1 MIVTDLFE
9 SAPGVAEA
17 LGDNRPKLGSK
28 RDQGKS
34 VRQWRRDRG
43 MDESGMA
50 EYSLNELSSDLL
62 QKSAQ
67 VAKNKSRQAMD
78 PNIHDALGGGYT
90 NPLAKHYDSLSQ
102 KFNDRAAKVG
112 QRDAVKKIASP
123 AVMRK
128 IGMTEQGMAESPT
141 DDPRFQKMMG
151 NIQKSTPAPVSGY
164 VALNFASE
172 QRSKKIKGVSQ
183 NGKPMP
189 DVIDNPEE
197 FLSGK
202 IEFTP
207 DQVEKQLTAIG
218 KKYGWDSI
226 DSGQGQGYTEMFFD
240 TSKEYTS
247 NNQNLLAANIANTV
261 NAINKFFNGM
271 NNSLQATGLPG
282 YKTDV
287 WQGMGP
293 PNDTNQIG
301 DLSQIANIAKG
312 KSAKSDPGAAI
323 GKMILKYIPSYEADD
338 ELGYDPEDFASALAI
353 AKVYIAQGEKAGL
366 QAQLNAQGH
375 VGDMIDEL
383 LSDAGGS
390 GLRTIWDLEE
400 QGMAESHGN
409 YAGDTPVNLGGV
421 SMKMIQA
428 GDTVQYI
435 DQTAQVVDMS
445 PDRKYSRITIPSSS
459 TTKTVLTSDLRQLGQ
474 GMRESDDEQLDEL
487 GWKDLGSKIFGSSPN
502 TTAAPGS
509 LSPRFSAHI
518 PNPAT
523 RKPYTQSELRALAA
537 KKATA
542 AAAEPAASAA
552 PIPATPKAVQT
563 KKSSSDSFT
572 PDEISRMTPFYQKQL
587 AGITEALA
595 QPVAEMLQMVETKE
609 DVQRIKKFI
618 DDTFVKHGAVNESAF
633 VVRNQ
638 ILEHVTQ
645 VGAQRR
651 RDFAAQQ
658 TH

>member
-128 IGMTEQGMAESPT
+128 IGMTEQGMAE
-141 DDPRFQKMMG
+141 
-151 NIQKSTPAPVSGY
+151 A
-164 VALNFASE
+164 
-172 QRSKKIKGVSQ
+172 
-183 NGKPMP
+183 
-189 DVIDNPEE
+189 
-197 FLSGK
+197 
-202 IEFTP
+202 
-207 DQVEKQLTAIG
+207 
-218 KKYGWDSI
+218 
-226 DSGQGQGYTEMFFD
+226 
-240 TSKEYTS
+240 
-247 NNQNLLAANIANTV
+247 
-261 NAINKFFNGM
+261 
-271 NNSLQATGLPG
+271 
-282 YKTDV
+282 
-287 WQGMGP
+287 
-293 PNDTNQIG
+293 
-301 DLSQIANIAKG
+301 
-312 KSAKSDPGAAI
+312 
-323 GKMILKYIPSYEADD
+323 
-338 ELGYDPEDFASALAI
+338 
-353 AKVYIAQGEKAGL
+353 
-366 QAQLNAQGH
+366 
-375 VGDMIDEL
+375 
-383 LSDAGGS
+383 
-390 GLRTIWDLEE
+390 
-400 QGMAESHGN
+400 HGN

-428 GDTVQYI
+428 GDTVRYI
-435 DQTAQVVDMS
+435 DQQAQVVDMS

-459 TTKTVLTSDLRQLGQ
+459 TTKTVLTTDLRQLGQ
-474 GMRESDDEQLDEL
+474 GMAEADDEQLDEFNL
-487 GWKDLGSKIFGSSPN
+487 KDLGSKIFGSRPN
-502 TTAAPGS
+502 INATAAPGS
-509 LSPRFSAHI
+509 LSTIDSAYM
-518 PNPAT
+518 PNPVT
-523 RKPYTQSELRALAA
+523 GKPYTGAELRAASAQRA
-537 KKATA
+537 KSA
-542 AAAEPAASAA
+542 AAAAA
-552 PIPATPKAVQT
+552 PTAPATTTVAAPTTSVPSVANVPAGYSKVTQSFKKPSTTPATPNAAGT
-563 KKSSSDSFT
+563 IGTYNKKTGAATLGDKSMLAFKDL
-572 PDEISRMTPFYQKQL
+572 PPNIQKQL

-595 QPVAEMLQMVETKE
+595 QPVAELLQMVETKE

-618 DDTFVKHGAVNESAF
+618 DDTFIKHGAVNESAF

>member
-9 SAPGVAEA
+9 SAPDVAEA

-128 IGMTEQGMAESPT
+128 IGMTEQGMAES
-141 DDPRFQKMMG
+141 
-151 NIQKSTPAPVSGY
+151 
-164 VALNFASE
+164 
-172 QRSKKIKGVSQ
+172 
-183 NGKPMP
+183 
-189 DVIDNPEE
+189 
-197 FLSGK
+197 
-202 IEFTP
+202 
-207 DQVEKQLTAIG
+207 
-218 KKYGWDSI
+218 
-226 DSGQGQGYTEMFFD
+226 
-240 TSKEYTS
+240 
-247 NNQNLLAANIANTV
+247 
-261 NAINKFFNGM
+261 
-271 NNSLQATGLPG
+271 
-282 YKTDV
+282 
-287 WQGMGP
+287 
-293 PNDTNQIG
+293 
-301 DLSQIANIAKG
+301 
-312 KSAKSDPGAAI
+312 
-323 GKMILKYIPSYEADD
+323 
-338 ELGYDPEDFASALAI
+338 
-353 AKVYIAQGEKAGL
+353 
-366 QAQLNAQGH
+366 
-375 VGDMIDEL
+375 
-383 LSDAGGS
+383 
-390 GLRTIWDLEE
+390 
-400 QGMAESHGN
+400 HGN

-435 DQTAQVVDMS
+435 DQQAQVVDMS

-542 AAAEPAASAA
+542 AAASAEPAASAA

-609 DVQRIKKFI
+609 DVQRIKQFV
-618 DDTFVKHGAVNESAF
+618 DQTFVRYGAVNESAF
-633 VVRNQ
+633 IVRNQ

-651 RDFAAQQ
+651 RDFAAQR

>member
-34 VRQWRRDRG
+34 VRKWRQDRG
-43 MDESGMA
+43 MDESGVA

-128 IGMTEQGMAESPT
+128 IGMTEQGMAE
-141 DDPRFQKMMG
+141 
-151 NIQKSTPAPVSGY
+151 A
-164 VALNFASE
+164 
-172 QRSKKIKGVSQ
+172 
-183 NGKPMP
+183 
-189 DVIDNPEE
+189 
-197 FLSGK
+197 
-202 IEFTP
+202 
-207 DQVEKQLTAIG
+207 
-218 KKYGWDSI
+218 
-226 DSGQGQGYTEMFFD
+226 
-240 TSKEYTS
+240 
-247 NNQNLLAANIANTV
+247 
-261 NAINKFFNGM
+261 
-271 NNSLQATGLPG
+271 
-282 YKTDV
+282 
-287 WQGMGP
+287 
-293 PNDTNQIG
+293 
-301 DLSQIANIAKG
+301 
-312 KSAKSDPGAAI
+312 
-323 GKMILKYIPSYEADD
+323 
-338 ELGYDPEDFASALAI
+338 
-353 AKVYIAQGEKAGL
+353 
-366 QAQLNAQGH
+366 
-375 VGDMIDEL
+375 
-383 LSDAGGS
+383 
-390 GLRTIWDLEE
+390 
-400 QGMAESHGN
+400 HGN

-428 GDTVQYI
+428 GDTVRYI
-435 DQTAQVVDMS
+435 DQQAQVVDMS

-474 GMRESDDEQLDEL
+474 GMSEADDQQLDEFNL
-487 GWKDLGSKIFGSSPN
+487 KDLGSKIFGSRPN
-502 TTAAPGS
+502 ANATAAPGS
-509 LSPRFSAHI
+509 LSPPALAYI

-523 RKPYTQSELRALAA
+523 GKPYTGAEIRALAA
-537 KKATA
+537 QKATA
-542 AAAEPAASAA
+542 AAASAEPAASAA

-563 KKSSSDSFT
+563 KKSSSDIFT

-595 QPVAEMLQMVETKE
+595 QPVAELLQMVETKE